1 MSLHPLYRRTEVAI
15 QLGSYKHYIIPI
27 AFKTMLNEINEE
39 DAVGQA
45 CEFALLSIRNKIV
58 PPIDAINSHESLE
71 VFLGTLSGIIAGW
84 GMVLAERDKKLY
96 EKLLTSLEQ
105 MSLGYGRTRGR
116 GLQ

>member
-1 MSLHPLYRRTEVAI
+1 
-15 QLGSYKHYIIPI
+15 
-27 AFKTMLNEINEE
+27 MLNEVSED

-84 GMVLAERDKKLY
+84 GMVMSERDKKLY
-96 EKLLTSLEQ
+96 KKLLTSLEE
-105 MSLGYGRTRGR
+105 MSLRYGRVRSR
-116 GLQ
+116 GL

>member
-1 MSLHPLYRRTEVAI
+1 
-15 QLGSYKHYIIPI
+15 
-27 AFKTMLNEINEE
+27 MLNEVAED

-84 GMVLAERDKKLY
+84 GMVMSEKDNKLY
-96 EKLLTSLEQ
+96 KKLLTSLEE
-105 MSLGYGRTRGR
+105 MSLRYGRVRSR
-116 GLQ
+116 GL

>member
-1 MSLHPLYRRTEVAI
+1 
-15 QLGSYKHYIIPI
+15 
-27 AFKTMLNEINEE
+27 MLNEVSED

-58 PPIDAINSHESLE
+58 PPIDRIDSTQTLE

-96 EKLLTSLEQ
+96 KKLLSSLEE
-105 MSLGYGRTRGR
+105 MSLRYGRVRSR
-116 GLQ
+116 GL

>member
-1 MSLHPLYRRTEVAI
+1 
-15 QLGSYKHYIIPI
+15 
-27 AFKTMLNEINEE
+27 MLNEVSED

-58 PPIDAINSHESLE
+58 PPIDAISSQESLE

-96 EKLLTSLEQ
+96 KKLLSSLEE
-105 MSLGYGRTRGR
+105 MSLRYGRVRSR
-116 GLQ
+116 GL

>member
-1 MSLHPLYRRTEVAI
+1 
-15 QLGSYKHYIIPI
+15 
-27 AFKTMLNEINEE
+27 MLNEVTED

-84 GMVLAERDKKLY
+84 GMVLSERDNKMYK
-96 EKLLTSLEQ
+96 KLLTSLEE
-105 MSLGYGRTRGR
+105 MSLRYGRVRSR
-116 GLQ
+116 GL

>member
-1 MSLHPLYRRTEVAI
+1 MNEVV
-15 QLGSYKHYIIPI
+15 
-27 AFKTMLNEINEE
+27 ED

-84 GMVLAERDKKLY
+84 GMVMSERDNKLY
-96 EKLLTSLEQ
+96 KKLLTSLEE
-105 MSLGYGRTRGR
+105 MSLRYGRVRSR
-116 GLQ
+116 GL

>member
-1 MSLHPLYRRTEVAI
+1 
-15 QLGSYKHYIIPI
+15 
-27 AFKTMLNEINEE
+27 MLNEVSED

-84 GMVLAERDKKLY
+84 GMVLSERDNKMYK
-96 EKLLTSLEQ
+96 KLLTSLEE
-105 MSLGYGRTRGR
+105 MSLRYGRVRSR
-116 GLQ
+116 GL

>member
-1 MSLHPLYRRTEVAI
+1 
-15 QLGSYKHYIIPI
+15 
-27 AFKTMLNEINEE
+27 MLNEVTED

-96 EKLLTSLEQ
+96 KKLLTSLEE
-105 MSLGYGRTRGR
+105 MSLRYGRVRSR
-116 GLQ
+116 GL

>member
-1 MSLHPLYRRTEVAI
+1 MMEAESED
-15 QLGSYKHYIIPI
+15 
-27 AFKTMLNEINEE
+27 

-58 PPIDAINSHESLE
+58 PPIDAISSQESLE

-84 GMVLAERDKKLY
+84 GMVLEKKDKKLY
-96 EKLLTSLEQ
+96 KKLLIALEQ
-105 MSLGYGRTRGR
+105 MSLRYGRVRGG

>member
-1 MSLHPLYRRTEVAI
+1 
-15 QLGSYKHYIIPI
+15 
-27 AFKTMLNEINEE
+27 MLNEVTED

-84 GMVLAERDKKLY
+84 GMVLSERDNKLY
-96 EKLLTSLEQ
+96 KKLLTSLEE
-105 MSLGYGRTRGR
+105 MSLRYGRVRGG

>member
-1 MSLHPLYRRTEVAI
+1 
-15 QLGSYKHYIIPI
+15 
-27 AFKTMLNEINEE
+27 MLNKVTED

-84 GMVLAERDKKLY
+84 GMVLSERDNKMYKKL
-96 EKLLTSLEQ
+96 LSSLEE
-105 MSLGYGRTRGR
+105 MSLRYGRVRSR
-116 GLQ
+116 GL

>member
-1 MSLHPLYRRTEVAI
+1 
-15 QLGSYKHYIIPI
+15 
-27 AFKTMLNEINEE
+27 MLNEVTKD

-84 GMVLAERDKKLY
+84 GMVLSERDNKMYK
-96 EKLLTSLEQ
+96 KLLTSLEE
-105 MSLGYGRTRGR
+105 MSLRYGRVRSR
-116 GLQ
+116 GL